1 MAGIKG
7 KSLQD
12 KDYKRPTPFPYKKD
26 TYGYL
31 ASFIDWTTH
40 RFDENTKVV
49 VVDGPIAAGKA
60 KFAKVGDAFF
70 ITREAAEG

>member
-7 KSLQD
+7 KALRD
-12 KDYKRPTPFPYKKD
+12 RDYKRPIPFPYKKD

-31 ASFIDWTTH
+31 ASFIDRTTH

-60 KFAKVGDAFF
+60 NFAKVGIFSLLW
-70 ITREAAEG
+70 IL